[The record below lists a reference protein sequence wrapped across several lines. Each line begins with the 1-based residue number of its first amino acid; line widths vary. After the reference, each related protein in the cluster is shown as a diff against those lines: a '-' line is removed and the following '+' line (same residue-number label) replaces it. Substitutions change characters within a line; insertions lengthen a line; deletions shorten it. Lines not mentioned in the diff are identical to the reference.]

1 MTKRKNNGVQ
11 GLIGFER
18 FTRFG
23 VKTDKA
29 EIAFFSVE
37 PTNISVLSAANIDVK
52 IHHLMMLLSTIPD
65 FEILALDSCECFDT
79 NKMYVKKRLQ
89 TEQNEAVRKLL
100 QADYDFLDEIQVEMS
115 SARQFM
121 FAVRFRREKDEQIFS
136 TLNRVDK
143 AISEHG
149 FTARRMSKSD
159 IKRMLALY
167 FGTSISGEEIPDI
180 EEKTNLIWRDCM
192 RINLRK
198 KKNLTDEQLE
208 IISTKDFFDRTV
220 PGIIKFYTD
229 HYICGNFYKSCWA
242 VTEYPTSTE
251 ETAIL
256 AHLADRN
263 GVTLRI
269 YNRLVTSMEQRKI
282 VQQAMRKNHMMT
294 TTNDVNESIKAQDNI
309 NDVVELLS
317 ELRRNKEPLLHTAVF
332 IELKASSEDK
342 LKELQ
347 ADISMELTRSKISV
361 DRLLLRQKEGFLSV
375 LPTGNNVFASQFER
389 VLPASSVANLYP
401 LNYSGKT
408 DENGFYIGRDKYGSN
423 VLVDFDKR
431 TEDKTNSNILI
442 LGNSGQG
449 KSYLMKLL
457 LCNQREAGKSILCLD
472 PEHEYEELC
481 NNLGGTYIDMM
492 SGEFMIN
499 PLEPKAWSENSRFG
513 NQEKETNDSPE
524 TFRKVTRLSQHI
536 SYLKDFFRAYKDFT
550 DAEIDTIEIMLMKLY
565 ARFGIDDFTDF
576 NTLNSDD
583 YPVMSDLYEL
593 IEKEFMAFDYE
604 KKHLYTEEMLQNIC
618 LGLHS
623 MCKGAES
630 KYFNGHSNIK
640 DCEFICFGVK
650 GLMDTNKRLKDTLL
664 FNILSYMSNQL
675 LGRGNTV
682 AAVDE
687 LYLFLTNMTAI
698 EYIRNGMKRVRKR
711 ESSFIL
717 ASQNIEDFLLP
728 EIKEF
733 TKPLFSIPSHHFLFN
748 PGNISPTAFID
759 TLQLE
764 ESEYGLIKYP
774 ERGTCLYRCGNER
787 YLLQVIAPQY
797 KAAMFGNGGGR

>member
-1 MTKRKNNGVQ
+1 
-11 GLIGFER
+11 
-18 FTRFG
+18 
-23 VKTDKA
+23 
-29 EIAFFSVE
+29 
-37 PTNISVLSAANIDVK
+37 
-52 IHHLMMLLSTIPD
+52 
-65 FEILALDSCECFDT
+65 
-79 NKMYVKKRLQ
+79 
-89 TEQNEAVRKLL
+89 
-100 QADYDFLDEIQVEMS
+100 
-115 SARQFM
+115 
-121 FAVRFRREKDEQIFS
+121 
-136 TLNRVDK
+136 
-143 AISEHG
+143 
-149 FTARRMSKSD
+149 
-159 IKRMLALY
+159 
-167 FGTSISGEEIPDI
+167 
-180 EEKTNLIWRDCM
+180 M
-192 RINLRK
+192 RIRKQK
-198 KKNLTDEQLE
+198 KKELSEEQLE
-208 IISTKDFFDRTV
+208 VIDTKDFFDRIA
-220 PGIIKFYTD
+220 PGIIRFYTD
-229 HYICGNFYKSCWA
+229 HYICGNSFRCVWA
-242 VTEYPTSTE
+242 VTEYPPSTE

-269 YNRLVTSMEQRKI
+269 YDRLVTAAEQRKI

-294 TTNDVNESIKAQDNI
+294 TVNDVNESIKAQDNI
-309 NDVVELLS
+309 NDVVELIS

-347 ADISMELTRSKISV
+347 ADIQMELTRSKISV
-361 DRLLLRQKEGFLSV
+361 DRLLLRQKEGFISV

-389 VLPASSVANLYP
+389 VLPASSVADLYP

-408 DENGFYIGRDKYGSN
+408 DEKGIYIGRDKFGTN
-423 VLVDFDKR
+423 ILVDFDKR

-457 LCNQREAGKSILCLD
+457 LCNQRESGKSILCLD
-472 PEHEYEELC
+472 PEHEYEDLC

-499 PLEPKAWSENSRFG
+499 PLEPKAWSESSRPE
-513 NQEKETNDSPE
+513 NQEKETGDSPE

-565 ARFGIDDFTDF
+565 ARFGIDDLTD
-576 NTLNSDD
+576 LDKLESCD

-593 IEKEFMAFDYE
+593 VEKEFMAFDNA
-604 KKHLYTEEMLQNIC
+604 KKHLYTEEILQNIC

-630 KYFNGHSNIK
+630 KYFNGRTNIK
-640 DCEFICFGVK
+640 DGEFICFGVK

-664 FNILSYMSNQL
+664 FNILSYMSDQL
-675 LGRGNTV
+675 LGKGNTV

-698 EYIRNGMKRVRKR
+698 EYIRNGMKRVRKK

-733 TKPLFSIPSHHFLFN
+733 TKPLFSIPAHHFLFN
-748 PGNISPTAFID
+748 PGSISPTAFID

-764 ESEYGLIKYP
+764 ESEYRLIKYP

-787 YLLQVIAPQY
+787 YLLQVIAPAY
-797 KAAMFGNGGGR
+797 KAALFGSAGGR

>member
-1 MTKRKNNGVQ
+1 
-11 GLIGFER
+11 
-18 FTRFG
+18 
-23 VKTDKA
+23 
-29 EIAFFSVE
+29 
-37 PTNISVLSAANIDVK
+37 
-52 IHHLMMLLSTIPD
+52 
-65 FEILALDSCECFDT
+65 
-79 NKMYVKKRLQ
+79 
-89 TEQNEAVRKLL
+89 
-100 QADYDFLDEIQVEMS
+100 
-115 SARQFM
+115 
-121 FAVRFRREKDEQIFS
+121 
-136 TLNRVDK
+136 
-143 AISEHG
+143 
-149 FTARRMSKSD
+149 
-159 IKRMLALY
+159 
-167 FGTSISGEEIPDI
+167 
-180 EEKTNLIWRDCM
+180 M

-269 YNRLVTSMEQRKI
+269 
-282 VQQAMRKNHMMT
+282 
-294 TTNDVNESIKAQDNI
+294 
-309 NDVVELLS
+309 
-317 ELRRNKEPLLHTAVF
+317 
-332 IELKASSEDK
+332 
-342 LKELQ
+342 
-347 ADISMELTRSKISV
+347 
-361 DRLLLRQKEGFLSV
+361 
-375 LPTGNNVFASQFER
+375 
-389 VLPASSVANLYP
+389 
-401 LNYSGKT
+401 
-408 DENGFYIGRDKYGSN
+408 
-423 VLVDFDKR
+423 
-431 TEDKTNSNILI
+431 
-442 LGNSGQG
+442 
-449 KSYLMKLL
+449 
-457 LCNQREAGKSILCLD
+457 
-472 PEHEYEELC
+472 
-481 NNLGGTYIDMM
+481 
-492 SGEFMIN
+492 
-499 PLEPKAWSENSRFG
+499 
-513 NQEKETNDSPE
+513 
-524 TFRKVTRLSQHI
+524 
-536 SYLKDFFRAYKDFT
+536 
-550 DAEIDTIEIMLMKLY
+550 MLMKLY

-576 NTLNSDD
+576 NMLNSED
-583 YPVMSDLYEL
+583 YPIMSDLYEL
-593 IEKEFMAFDYE
+593 IEKEFMAFDNE

-630 KYFNGHSNIK
+630 KYFNGHTNIG
-640 DCEFICFGVK
+640 DGEFICFGVK

-675 LGRGNTV
+675 LGKGNTV
-682 AAVDE
+682 AAIDE

>member
-1 MTKRKNNGVQ
+1 MRSRKQ
-11 GLIGFER
+11 
-18 FTRFG
+18 
-23 VKTDKA
+23 
-29 EIAFFSVE
+29 
-37 PTNISVLSAANIDVK
+37 
-52 IHHLMMLLSTIPD
+52 
-65 FEILALDSCECFDT
+65 
-79 NKMYVKKRLQ
+79 
-89 TEQNEAVRKLL
+89 
-100 QADYDFLDEIQVEMS
+100 
-115 SARQFM
+115 
-121 FAVRFRREKDEQIFS
+121 
-136 TLNRVDK
+136 
-143 AISEHG
+143 
-149 FTARRMSKSD
+149 
-159 IKRMLALY
+159 
-167 FGTSISGEEIPDI
+167 
-180 EEKTNLIWRDCM
+180 
-192 RINLRK
+192 K
-198 KKNLTDEQLE
+198 KKELSEEQLE
-208 IISTKDFFDRTV
+208 VIDTKNFFDRIA
-220 PGIIKFYTD
+220 PGIIRFYTD
-229 HYICGNFYKSCWA
+229 HYICGNSFRCVWA
-242 VTEYPTSTE
+242 VTEYPPSTE

-269 YNRLVTSMEQRKI
+269 YDRLVTAAEQRKI

-294 TTNDVNESIKAQDNI
+294 TVNDVNESIKAQDNI
-309 NDVVELLS
+309 NDVVELIS

-347 ADISMELTRSKISV
+347 ADVQMELTRSKISV

-375 LPTGNNVFASQFER
+375 HPAGNNVFASQFER
-389 VLPASSVANLYP
+389 VLPASSVADLYP

-408 DENGFYIGRDKYGSN
+408 DESGFYVGRDKYGTN
-423 VLVDFDKR
+423 ILVDFDKR

-457 LCNQREAGKSILCLD
+457 LCNQRESGKSILCLD
-472 PEHEYEELC
+472 PEHEYEDLC

-513 NQEKETNDSPE
+513 NQEKETDDSPE

-536 SYLKDFFRAYKDFT
+536 SYLKDFFRAYKDFS
-550 DAEIDTIEIMLMKLY
+550 DAEVDTIEIMLMKLY

-576 NTLNSDD
+576 STQKNED
-583 YPVMSDLYEL
+583 YPIMSDLYEL
-593 IEKEFMAFDYE
+593 IEKEFMAFDHE

-630 KYFNGHSNIK
+630 KYFNGCTNIK
-640 DCEFICFGVK
+640 NGEFICFGVK

-675 LGRGNTV
+675 LGCGNTV

-698 EYIRNGMKRVRKR
+698 EYIRNGMKRVRKK

-733 TKPLFSIPSHHFLFN
+733 TKPLFSIPAHHFLFN

-764 ESEYGLIKYP
+764 KSEYSLIKYP

-787 YLLQVIAPQY
+787 YLLQVIAPAY
-797 KAAMFGNGGGR
+797 KAALFGSAGGR

>member
-1 MTKRKNNGVQ
+1 MKMNKQKRK
-11 GLIGFER
+11 
-18 FTRFG
+18 
-23 VKTDKA
+23 K
-29 EIAFFSVE
+29 
-37 PTNISVLSAANIDVK
+37 LSA
-52 IHHLMMLLSTIPD
+52 
-65 FEILALDSCECFDT
+65 
-79 NKMYVKKRLQ
+79 
-89 TEQNEAVRKLL
+89 
-100 QADYDFLDEIQVEMS
+100 
-115 SARQFM
+115 
-121 FAVRFRREKDEQIFS
+121 
-136 TLNRVDK
+136 
-143 AISEHG
+143 
-149 FTARRMSKSD
+149 
-159 IKRMLALY
+159 
-167 FGTSISGEEIPDI
+167 
-180 EEKTNLIWRDCM
+180 
-192 RINLRK
+192 
-198 KKNLTDEQLE
+198 EQLE
-208 IISTKDFFDRTV
+208 TMKIKDFFDRIV
-220 PGIIKFYTD
+220 PSAVRFFTD
-229 HYICGNFYKSCWA
+229 HYICGNFYKSVWA
-242 VTEYPTSTE
+242 VTEYPPTTE

-269 YNRLVTSMEQRKI
+269 YNRLVTAQEQRKI

-294 TTNDVNESIKAQDNI
+294 TTNDVNDSIRAQDNI
-309 NDVVELLS
+309 NDVVELIS

-332 IELKASSEDK
+332 IELKAISEDK
-342 LKELQ
+342 LRELQ
-347 ADISMELTRSKISV
+347 ADVTMELTRSKISV
-361 DRLLLRQKEGFLSV
+361 DRLILRQKEGFLSV
-375 LPTGNNVFASQFER
+375 LPTGNNVFGNQFER
-389 VLPASSVANLYP
+389 VLPASSAANLYP

-457 LCNQREAGKSILCLD
+457 LCNQREAGKSVLVLD

-481 NNLGGTYIDMM
+481 ENLGGTYIDMM

-499 PLEPKAWSENSRFG
+499 PLEPKAWSSNDQRDAGPISRFSDKKS
-513 NQEKETNDSPE
+513 EITVRAVSDYEPSA
-524 TFRKVTRLSQHI
+524 FRQVTKLSQHI
-536 SYLKDFFRAYKDFT
+536 SYLKDFFRAYKDFS

-565 ARFGIDDFTDF
+565 ARFGIDDSTDF
-576 NTLNSDD
+576 DGLKSEK
-583 YPVMSDLYEL
+583 YPIMSDLYEL
-593 IEKEFMAFDYE
+593 IEKEFLSFDSS
-604 KKHLYTEEMLQNIC
+604 KKHLYTEEILQNIC

-630 KYFNGHSNIK
+630 KYFNGHTNIR
-640 DCEFICFGVK
+640 DGEFICFGVK

-682 AAVDE
+682 AAIDE

-698 EYIRNGMKRVRKR
+698 EYIRNGMKRVRKK

-748 PGNISPTAFID
+748 PGNISPVDFMD
-759 TLQLE
+759 TLQVE
-764 ESEYGLIKYP
+764 HSEYCLIQYP
-774 ERGTCLYRCGNER
+774 ERGICLYRCGNER
-787 YLLQVIAPQY
+787 YLLQVIAPSY
-797 KAAMFGNGGGR
+797 KEKMFGKAGGR

>member
-1 MTKRKNNGVQ
+1 
-11 GLIGFER
+11 
-18 FTRFG
+18 
-23 VKTDKA
+23 
-29 EIAFFSVE
+29 
-37 PTNISVLSAANIDVK
+37 
-52 IHHLMMLLSTIPD
+52 
-65 FEILALDSCECFDT
+65 
-79 NKMYVKKRLQ
+79 
-89 TEQNEAVRKLL
+89 
-100 QADYDFLDEIQVEMS
+100 
-115 SARQFM
+115 
-121 FAVRFRREKDEQIFS
+121 
-136 TLNRVDK
+136 
-143 AISEHG
+143 
-149 FTARRMSKSD
+149 
-159 IKRMLALY
+159 
-167 FGTSISGEEIPDI
+167 
-180 EEKTNLIWRDCM
+180 M

-198 KKNLTDEQLE
+198 KKKLTDEQLE
-208 IISTKDFFDRTV
+208 IISTKDFFDRIA
-220 PGIIKFYTD
+220 PGIIRFYTD
-229 HYICGNFYKSCWA
+229 HYICGNSFRCVWA
-242 VTEYPTSTE
+242 VTEYPPSTE

-269 YNRLVTSMEQRKI
+269 YDRLVTATEQRKI

-294 TTNDVNESIKAQDNI
+294 TVNDVNESIKAQDNI
-309 NDVVELLS
+309 NDVVELIS

-332 IELKASSEDK
+332 IELKASSEDR

-347 ADISMELTRSKISV
+347 ADIQMELTRSKISV

-389 VLPASSVANLYP
+389 VLPASSVADLYP

-408 DENGFYIGRDKYGSN
+408 DESGFYVGRDKYGTN
-423 VLVDFDKR
+423 ILVDFDKR

-457 LCNQREAGKSILCLD
+457 LCNQRESGKSILCLD
-472 PEHEYEELC
+472 PEHEYEDLC

-513 NQEKETNDSPE
+513 NQEKETDDSPE

-565 ARFGIDDFTDF
+565 ARLGIDDLTDLDKLE
-576 NTLNSDD
+576 NCD

-593 IEKEFMAFDYE
+593 VEKEFMAFDNA
-604 KKHLYTEEMLQNIC
+604 KKHLYTEEILQNIC

-630 KYFNGHSNIK
+630 KYFNGRTNIK
-640 DCEFICFGVK
+640 DGEFICFGVK

-664 FNILSYMSNQL
+664 FNILSYMSDQL
-675 LGRGNTV
+675 LGKGNTV

-698 EYIRNGMKRVRKR
+698 EYIRNGMKRVRKK

-764 ESEYGLIKYP
+764 ESEYSLIKYP

-797 KAAMFGNGGGR
+797 KAVLFGNGGGR

>member
-1 MTKRKNNGVQ
+1 MRSRKQ
-11 GLIGFER
+11 
-18 FTRFG
+18 
-23 VKTDKA
+23 
-29 EIAFFSVE
+29 
-37 PTNISVLSAANIDVK
+37 
-52 IHHLMMLLSTIPD
+52 
-65 FEILALDSCECFDT
+65 
-79 NKMYVKKRLQ
+79 
-89 TEQNEAVRKLL
+89 
-100 QADYDFLDEIQVEMS
+100 
-115 SARQFM
+115 
-121 FAVRFRREKDEQIFS
+121 
-136 TLNRVDK
+136 
-143 AISEHG
+143 
-149 FTARRMSKSD
+149 
-159 IKRMLALY
+159 
-167 FGTSISGEEIPDI
+167 
-180 EEKTNLIWRDCM
+180 
-192 RINLRK
+192 K
-198 KKNLTDEQLE
+198 KKELSEEQLE
-208 IISTKDFFDRTV
+208 IIDTKDFFDRIA
-220 PGIIKFYTD
+220 PGIIRFYTD
-229 HYICGNFYKSCWA
+229 HYICGNSFRCVWA
-242 VTEYPTSTE
+242 VTEYPPSTE

-294 TTNDVNESIKAQDNI
+294 TTNDVNESIKAQNNI
-309 NDVVELLS
+309 DDVVELLS

-347 ADISMELTRSKISV
+347 ADVQMELTRSKISV

-375 LPTGNNVFASQFER
+375 HPAGNNVFASQFER
-389 VLPASSVANLYP
+389 VLPASSVADLYP

-408 DENGFYIGRDKYGSN
+408 DESGFYVGRDKYGTN
-423 VLVDFDKR
+423 ILVDFDKR

-457 LCNQREAGKSILCLD
+457 LCNQRESGKSILCLD
-472 PEHEYEELC
+472 PEHEYEDLC

-499 PLEPKAWSENSRFG
+499 PLEPKAWSENSRPE
-513 NQEKETNDSPE
+513 NQEKETGDSPE

-565 ARFGIDDFTDF
+565 ARFGIDDLTNLDK
-576 NTLNSDD
+576 LESCD

-593 IEKEFMAFDYE
+593 VEKEFMAFDNA
-604 KKHLYTEEMLQNIC
+604 KKHLYTEEILQNIC

-630 KYFNGHSNIK
+630 KYFNGRTNIK
-640 DCEFICFGVK
+640 DGEFICFGVK

-682 AAVDE
+682 AAIDE

-698 EYIRNGMKRVRKR
+698 EYIRNGMKRVRKK

-733 TKPLFSIPSHHFLFN
+733 TKPLFSIPAHHFLFN
-748 PGNISPTAFID
+748 PGNISPTVFID

-764 ESEYGLIKYP
+764 ESEYSLIKYP

-787 YLLQVIAPQY
+787 YLLQVIAPAY
-797 KAAMFGNGGGR
+797 KVGLFGSAGGR

>member
-1 MTKRKNNGVQ
+1 MRSRKQ
-11 GLIGFER
+11 
-18 FTRFG
+18 
-23 VKTDKA
+23 
-29 EIAFFSVE
+29 
-37 PTNISVLSAANIDVK
+37 
-52 IHHLMMLLSTIPD
+52 
-65 FEILALDSCECFDT
+65 
-79 NKMYVKKRLQ
+79 
-89 TEQNEAVRKLL
+89 
-100 QADYDFLDEIQVEMS
+100 
-115 SARQFM
+115 
-121 FAVRFRREKDEQIFS
+121 
-136 TLNRVDK
+136 
-143 AISEHG
+143 
-149 FTARRMSKSD
+149 
-159 IKRMLALY
+159 
-167 FGTSISGEEIPDI
+167 
-180 EEKTNLIWRDCM
+180 
-192 RINLRK
+192 K
-198 KKNLTDEQLE
+198 KKELSEEQLE
-208 IISTKDFFDRTV
+208 VIDTKNFFDRIA
-220 PGIIKFYTD
+220 PGIIRFYTD
-229 HYICGNFYKSCWA
+229 HYICGNSFRCVWA
-242 VTEYPTSTE
+242 VTEYPPSTE

-269 YNRLVTSMEQRKI
+269 YDRLVTAAEQRKI

-294 TTNDVNESIKAQDNI
+294 TVNDVNESIKAQDNI
-309 NDVVELLS
+309 NDVVELIS

-347 ADISMELTRSKISV
+347 ADVQMELTRSKISV

-375 LPTGNNVFASQFER
+375 HPAGNNVFASQFER
-389 VLPASSVANLYP
+389 VLPASSVADLYP

-408 DENGFYIGRDKYGSN
+408 DESGFYVGRDKYGTN
-423 VLVDFDKR
+423 ILVDFDKR

-457 LCNQREAGKSILCLD
+457 LCNQRESGKSILCLD
-472 PEHEYEELC
+472 PEHEYEDLC

-513 NQEKETNDSPE
+513 NQEKETDDSPE

-536 SYLKDFFRAYKDFT
+536 SYLKDFFRAYKDFS
-550 DAEIDTIEIMLMKLY
+550 DAEVDTIEIMLMKLY

-576 NTLNSDD
+576 STQKNED
-583 YPVMSDLYEL
+583 YPIMSDLYEL
-593 IEKEFMAFDYE
+593 IEKEFMAFDHE
-604 KKHLYTEEMLQNIC
+604 KKHLYTEEILQNIC

-630 KYFNGHSNIK
+630 KYFNGHTNIK
-640 DCEFICFGVK
+640 DGEFICFGVK

-664 FNILSYMSNQL
+664 FNILSYMSDQL
-675 LGRGNTV
+675 LGKGNTV

-698 EYIRNGMKRVRKR
+698 EYIRNGMKRVRKK

-733 TKPLFSIPSHHFLFN
+733 TKPLFSIPAHHFLFN

-759 TLQLE
+759 TLQLD
-764 ESEYGLIKYP
+764 ESEYSLIKYP

-787 YLLQVIAPQY
+787 YLLQVIAPAY
-797 KAAMFGNGGGR
+797 KAALFGSAGGR

>member
-1 MTKRKNNGVQ
+1 MRTKKQ
-11 GLIGFER
+11 
-18 FTRFG
+18 
-23 VKTDKA
+23 
-29 EIAFFSVE
+29 
-37 PTNISVLSAANIDVK
+37 
-52 IHHLMMLLSTIPD
+52 
-65 FEILALDSCECFDT
+65 
-79 NKMYVKKRLQ
+79 
-89 TEQNEAVRKLL
+89 
-100 QADYDFLDEIQVEMS
+100 
-115 SARQFM
+115 
-121 FAVRFRREKDEQIFS
+121 
-136 TLNRVDK
+136 
-143 AISEHG
+143 
-149 FTARRMSKSD
+149 
-159 IKRMLALY
+159 
-167 FGTSISGEEIPDI
+167 
-180 EEKTNLIWRDCM
+180 
-192 RINLRK
+192 K
-198 KKNLTDEQLE
+198 KKELSDGQLE
-208 IISTKDFFDRTV
+208 IVEAKDFFDRTM
-220 PGIIKFYTD
+220 PGVIRFYTD

-294 TTNDVNESIKAQDNI
+294 TTNDVNESIKAQNNI
-309 NDVVELLS
+309 DDVVELLS
-317 ELRRNKEPLLHTAVF
+317 EICRNKEPLLHTAVF
-332 IELKASSEDK
+332 LELKASSEDK

-347 ADISMELTRSKISV
+347 ADVQMELTRSKISV

-375 LPTGNNVFASQFER
+375 HPAGNNVFASQFER
-389 VLPASSVANLYP
+389 VLPASSVADLYP

-408 DENGFYIGRDKYGSN
+408 DEKGIYIGRDKFGTN
-423 VLVDFDKR
+423 ILVDFDKR

-457 LCNQREAGKSILCLD
+457 LCNQRESGKSILCLD
-472 PEHEYEELC
+472 PEHEYEDLC

-499 PLEPKAWSENSRFG
+499 PLEPKAWSESSRPE
-513 NQEKETNDSPE
+513 NQEKETGDSPE

-565 ARFGIDDFTDF
+565 ARFGIDDLTD
-576 NTLNSDD
+576 LDKLESCD

-593 IEKEFMAFDYE
+593 VEKEFMAFDNA
-604 KKHLYTEEMLQNIC
+604 KKHLYTEEILQNIC

-630 KYFNGHSNIK
+630 KYFNGRTNIK
-640 DCEFICFGVK
+640 DGEFICFGVK

-664 FNILSYMSNQL
+664 FNILSYMSDQL
-675 LGRGNTV
+675 LGKGNTV

-698 EYIRNGMKRVRKR
+698 EYIRNGMKRVRKK

-733 TKPLFSIPSHHFLFN
+733 TKPLFSIPVHHFLFN

-764 ESEYGLIKYP
+764 ESEYSLIKYP

-787 YLLQVIAPQY
+787 YLLQVIAPAY
-797 KAAMFGNGGGR
+797 KAALFGSAGGR

>member
-1 MTKRKNNGVQ
+1 MRTKKQ
-11 GLIGFER
+11 
-18 FTRFG
+18 
-23 VKTDKA
+23 
-29 EIAFFSVE
+29 
-37 PTNISVLSAANIDVK
+37 
-52 IHHLMMLLSTIPD
+52 
-65 FEILALDSCECFDT
+65 
-79 NKMYVKKRLQ
+79 
-89 TEQNEAVRKLL
+89 
-100 QADYDFLDEIQVEMS
+100 
-115 SARQFM
+115 
-121 FAVRFRREKDEQIFS
+121 
-136 TLNRVDK
+136 
-143 AISEHG
+143 
-149 FTARRMSKSD
+149 
-159 IKRMLALY
+159 
-167 FGTSISGEEIPDI
+167 
-180 EEKTNLIWRDCM
+180 
-192 RINLRK
+192 K
-198 KKNLTDEQLE
+198 KKELSEEQLE
-208 IISTKDFFDRTV
+208 IIDTKDFFDRIA
-220 PGIIKFYTD
+220 PGIIRFYTD
-229 HYICGNFYKSCWA
+229 HYICGNSFRCVWA
-242 VTEYPTSTE
+242 VTEYPPSTE

-269 YNRLVTSMEQRKI
+269 YDRLVTAAEQRKI

-332 IELKASSEDK
+332 LELKASSEDK

-347 ADISMELTRSKISV
+347 ADIQMELTRSKISV

-389 VLPASSVANLYP
+389 VLPASSVADLYP

-408 DENGFYIGRDKYGSN
+408 DEKGIYIGRDKFGTN
-423 VLVDFDKR
+423 ILVDFDKR

-457 LCNQREAGKSILCLD
+457 LCNQRESGKSILCLD
-472 PEHEYEELC
+472 PEHEYEDLC

-513 NQEKETNDSPE
+513 NQEKETDDSPE
-524 TFRKVTRLSQHI
+524 AFRKVTRLSQHI

-565 ARFGIDDFTDF
+565 ARFGIDDLTD
-576 NTLNSDD
+576 LDKLESCD

-593 IEKEFMAFDYE
+593 VEKEFMAFDNA
-604 KKHLYTEEMLQNIC
+604 KKHLYTEEILQNIC

-630 KYFNGHSNIK
+630 KYFNGRTNIK
-640 DCEFICFGVK
+640 DGEFICFGVK

-664 FNILSYMSNQL
+664 FNILSYMSDQL
-675 LGRGNTV
+675 LGKRNTV

-698 EYIRNGMKRVRKR
+698 EYIRNGMKRVRKK

-728 EIKEF
+728 EINEF
-733 TKPLFSIPSHHFLFN
+733 TKPLFSIPAHHFLFN

-764 ESEYGLIKYP
+764 ESEYRLIKYP

-787 YLLQVIAPQY
+787 YLLQVIAPAY
-797 KAAMFGNGGGR
+797 KAALFGAAGGR